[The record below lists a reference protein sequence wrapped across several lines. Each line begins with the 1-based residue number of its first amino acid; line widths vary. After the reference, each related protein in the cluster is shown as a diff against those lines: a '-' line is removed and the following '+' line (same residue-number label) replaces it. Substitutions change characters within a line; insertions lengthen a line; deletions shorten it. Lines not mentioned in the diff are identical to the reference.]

1 MSRGCGGTTPLIP
14 RLEHDIII
22 VCYGGEVS
30 SCCSLFHSHSV
41 PFPYLV
47 LLCSGGHCLL
57 AVAHSVTKF
66 GLLGRSLDDSPGEAL
81 DKCARMMRLNLHPD
95 LQGLSGGAAIEK
107 LAKHGDRTKVQLMKK
122 NSPIMHSRYDVHTC
136 TCTCMINYMY
146 DVLSYMYNVHV

>member
-22 VCYGGEVS
+22 VCYGGEERPS
-30 SCCSLFHSHSV
+30 SIFLFHSHSV

-136 TCTCMINYMY
+136 TCMIN
-146 DVLSYMYNVHV
+146 YMYNVHVHV